1 MKNRRLIL
9 GVCFII
15 LIIGMFYSILGK
27 GYVGEV
33 PIIRLL
39 SYIVIPLCLYNGIT
53 IMFKKEN
60 GGYSKLLGVANVAI
74 GLYILVLAIQGKLF
88 A

>member
-1 MKNRRLIL
+1 MKNKRLIL
-9 GVCFII
+9 GGYFTI
-15 LIIGMFYSILGK
+15 LIIGVFFSILGK

-53 IMFKKEN
+53 IIIKKEN
-60 GGYSKLLGVANVAI
+60 GGSSKLLGLANVAI

-88 A
+88 S